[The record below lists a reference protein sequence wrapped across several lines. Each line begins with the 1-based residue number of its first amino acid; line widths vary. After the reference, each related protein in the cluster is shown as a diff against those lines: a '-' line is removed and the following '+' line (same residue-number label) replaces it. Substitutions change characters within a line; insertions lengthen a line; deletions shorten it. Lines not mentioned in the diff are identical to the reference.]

1 MAIEMKDSIWDSL
14 SMATLHLKEGKEK
27 LKTRERQLYEI
38 GTKALAIYDDVFD
51 NLEKVIEEEEK
62 KALEKVEKV
71 GTDFDNV
78 VQARNQ
84 KLESMNSKINEM
96 LETYERKMNSVDR
109 SNQAAYKSFVED
121 YGQ

>member
-1 MAIEMKDSIWDSL
+1 
-14 SMATLHLKEGKEK
+14 MATLHLKEGKEK

-109 SNQAAYKSFVED
+109 SNQAAYKSLVED